1 MIIFLTSAGSVGTMK
16 AERHFSLR
24 SLEGVEWP
32 PGPLLLEDGG
42 GGGGPGGGG
51 GGGGPPPDEDG
62 GGGGL
67 ATGGEG
73 AVTAPLV
80 ALILAAKLPMLREL
94 LPPKAHT
101 ASEKLYPQRE

>member
-32 PGPLLLEDGG
+32 PGPLLLEGGG

-73 AVTAPLV
+73 AGTAPLV